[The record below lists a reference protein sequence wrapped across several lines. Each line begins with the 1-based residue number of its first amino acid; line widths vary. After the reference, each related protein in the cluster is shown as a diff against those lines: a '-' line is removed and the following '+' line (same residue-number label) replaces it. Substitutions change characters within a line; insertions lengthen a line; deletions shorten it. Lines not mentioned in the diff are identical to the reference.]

1 METITW
7 KNSDLSGRNFDFEAG
22 NNIIGKLTRL
32 SELSCNATYV
42 TDKDKIQF
50 QRVGFLDNK
59 ILIKKNGV
67 YIGEIGNRLIGQT
80 SLKLKS
86 GQVFRLASNLVGRN
100 LKWVDSNGLP
110 IVEYSFAT
118 LKTMRKGSIKT
129 SDSISIDVKEVL
141 LSSGLIAGWFNAQR
155 LPTLFLFGCLFL
167 YLVYNLAGYL
177 FAF

>member
-22 NNIIGKLTRL
+22 NTIVGKLTRL
-32 SELSCNATYV
+32 SELSSNATYV
-42 TDKDKIQF
+42 TDKDEIQF

-118 LKTMRKGSIKT
+118 LKTMRKGSVKT
-129 SDSISIDVKEVL
+129 SDSISIDAKEVL

-155 LPTLFLFGCLFL
+155 LPTLFLFGCLFS
-167 YLVYNLAGYL
+167 YLAYSLASYL
-177 FAF
+177 FTF